1 MKQKR
6 KLMLSS
12 LTKIIWLKG
21 NRNEFCQRWK
31 ETLMANDEWF
41 SIVGDEHFDT
51 ILRNKIMIWIKEIE
65 TNVEKNEK
73 TLMMSNKWFFIFE
86 SKHFDLILKN
96 KFQKKINY
104 EQTNFIH

>member
-1 MKQKR
+1 MFNLIISFLRISFMKQKR

-31 ETLMANDEWF
+31 ETPMANDEWF

-51 ILRNKIMIWIKEIE
+51 ILRNK
-65 TNVEKNEK
+65 
-73 TLMMSNKWFFIFE
+73 F
-86 SKHFDLILKN
+86 
-96 KFQKKINY
+96 
-104 EQTNFIH
+104 